1 MIWDNFAYKITA
13 NSIINT
19 NKYNGIK
26 YKSTCDS
33 NGYTWWQKPSLNKYH
48 IASFIQLNTNT
59 KNRTMPHYDDN
70 ERWLPDGKSHHLDRK
85 AKRLR
90 LHPVLHLSQHC
101 MINVMHIWQAWCIFD
116 KYDAFY
122 QNFSLQIYN
131 RKCRHIS
138 FLSNLCD
145 IWLIVDQSLTCLYSS
160 YISRLCRM
168 MPSEAIFWPTL
179 KINHFQKYQDAIVHS
194 DHLGESLH
202 IVNAERRNG

>member
-1 MIWDNFAYKITA
+1 MCWSTKVPALLCSFRNALPWDNFAYKITA

-122 QNFSLQIYN
+122 QFLFKSTTGSTSFILAQFVWHLID
-131 RKCRHIS
+131 CRSEPNLFVFVVHLETLSYDAIRGNI
-138 FLSNLCD
+138 LSNL
-145 IWLIVDQSLTCLYSS
+145 
-160 YISRLCRM
+160 
-168 MPSEAIFWPTL
+168 E
-179 KINHFQKYQDAIVHS
+179 K
-194 DHLGESLH
+194 
-202 IVNAERRNG
+202 

>member
-1 MIWDNFAYKITA
+1 MCWSTKVPASLCSFRNALPWDNFAYKITA

-131 RKCRHIS
+131 RIDIFHSCPICVT
-138 FLSNLCD
+138 FDWLSIRAWPVCIRRTSRDSVLWCHPRQYS
-145 IWLIVDQSLTCLYSS
+145 DQ
-160 YISRLCRM
+160 
-168 MPSEAIFWPTL
+168 P
-179 KINHFQKYQDAIVHS
+179 
-194 DHLGESLH
+194 
-202 IVNAERRNG
+202 